1 MLKTVRRLVLVIL
14 GLGLASSAARA
25 AETYTLDPAHT
36 SITFMIQH
44 LGISFVHGRFN
55 EVAGSF
61 TIDKEAPAKSS
72 FEMTIKADSID
83 TNIKKR
89 DDHLRS
95 AEFFDTKKFPDM
107 TFKSTK
113 VETIDGGY
121 KVTGDF
127 TMHGVTKAISF
138 DLKGGKTVEFPK
150 GTQRTGFATALI
162 LRRADFG
169 INALPDGIA
178 NDVNIFIGF
187 EGTKK

>member
-1 MLKTVRRLVLVIL
+1 VKTLQQLVLVLL
-14 GLGLASSAARA
+14 GLGAATTTARA
-25 AETYTLDPAHT
+25 ADTYNLDLAH
-36 SITFMIQH
+36 SSMTFMIQH

-55 EVAGSF
+55 DFSGSF
-61 TIDKEAPAKSS
+61 TIDKEAPAKSA

-83 TNIKKR
+83 TNQKKR
-89 DDHLRS
+89 DEHLRS
-95 AEFFDTKKFPDM
+95 PEFFDVKKFPVM

-113 VETIDGGY
+113 IEAKDDGY

-127 TMHGVTKAISF
+127 TLHGVTKSISF
-138 DLKGGKTVEFPK
+138 DLKGGKTVEAK
-150 GTQRTGFATALI
+150 GMQRTGFATAFI

-169 INALPDGIA
+169 ISALPDGIA

>member
-1 MLKTVRRLVLVIL
+1 MKTVRNLFLIVL
-14 GLGLASSAARA
+14 GLGVASTTARA
-25 AETYTLDPAHT
+25 ADTYTLDLAHS

-55 EVAGSF
+55 DFSGTF
-61 TIDKEAPAKSS
+61 TIDKEEPAKSS
-72 FEMTIKADSID
+72 FEIGIKADSVD

-89 DDHLRS
+89 DDHLRGPD
-95 AEFFDTKKFPDM
+95 FFDTKKFPEM

-113 VETIDGGY
+113 IEPSDKGY

-127 TMHGVTKAISF
+127 TMHGVTKSISF

-150 GTQRTGFATALI
+150 GTQRTGYSTAFI
-162 LRRADFG
+162 LQRSDFG
-169 INALPDGIA
+169 INFLPEGIA

>member
-1 MLKTVRRLVLVIL
+1 MIRSLIVVLAVAV
-14 GLGLASSAARA
+14 LAPAARA
-25 AETYTLDPAHT
+25 QTYNVDLAHS

-55 EVAGSF
+55 DFSGKF
-61 TIDKEAPAKSS
+61 TVDKDAAKSS
-72 FEMTIKADSID
+72 FEMTIKADSVD
-83 TNIKKR
+83 TNQKKR
-89 DDHLRS
+89 DEHLRS
-95 AEFFDTKKFPDM
+95 DTFFDAKKYPDM

-113 VETIDGGY
+113 VEPIDGGY

-127 TMHGVTKAISF
+127 TMHGVTKSVTF
-138 DLKGGKTVEFPK
+138 DLKGGKTVEMK
-150 GTQRTGFATALI
+150 GVQRTGFSTAFI

-169 INALPDGIA
+169 ISALPDGIA

>member
-1 MLKTVRRLVLVIL
+1 MKTIRQVFLVVLVL
-14 GLGLASSAARA
+14 GASGAAARA
-25 AETYTLDPAHT
+25 ADTYPLDLAH
-36 SITFMIQH
+36 SSMTFMIQH

-55 EVAGSF
+55 DFSGAF
-61 TIDKEAPAKSS
+61 TVDKDSPGKTQ

-89 DDHLRS
+89 DDHLRGP
-95 AEFFDTKKFPDM
+95 EFFDIKRFPEM

-113 VETIDGGY
+113 VEAIDGGY
-121 KVTGDF
+121 KVTGNF
-127 TMHGVTKAISF
+127 TMHGVTKSISF

-150 GTQRTGFATALI
+150 GTQRTGFATAFI

-169 INALPDGIA
+169 INSLPDGIA

>member
-1 MLKTVRRLVLVIL
+1 MTTARRLLFAIL
-14 GLGLASSAARA
+14 SFAALNSTARA
-25 AETYTLDPAHT
+25 AEIYAIDLAH
-36 SITFMIQH
+36 SSMTFMIQH

-55 EVAGSF
+55 DFSGTF
-61 TIDKEAPAKSS
+61 TIDKDAPAKSS

-83 TNIKKR
+83 TAVKKR
-89 DDHLRS
+89 DDHLRGP
-95 AEFFDTKKFPDM
+95 EFFDTKKFPDM

-113 VETIDGGY
+113 VEAIDSGY
-121 KVTGDF
+121 KITGDF

-150 GTQRTGFATALI
+150 GTHRTGFATAFI

-169 INALPDGIA
+169 ISALPDGIA